1 MAIDSGG
8 NLYVADL
15 GNNRVRKINISSN
28 LDITT
33 VAGIGIDG
41 FYGDTKAAASAELSW
56 PFSVAVDAS
65 ANVYIADTNNNRI
78 RAVGKPKAVAPVVSW
93 PTPATINY
101 GTPLSATQLDAT
113 AAIPGTFSYTPA
125 LGQVLSLG
133 SDTLSVTFTPTDSVD
148 YTTATAQTTISVI
161 QALPKITWATPAAI
175 PAGTALSAT
184 QLNATANTA
193 GTFTYSPAAGVVL
206 ATGTQTLSV
215 NFAPSNTSEYAP
227 ATASVQLTVTAS
239 PTAGIIHTFA
249 GTGTA
254 GYAGVAFRGK
264 GGEQRKY
271 LHRGYRE
278 PTCSHGGSEYDSAQ
292 L

>member
-41 FYGDTKAAASAELSW
+41 FYGDTKAAASAELFW

-193 GTFTYSPAAGVVL
+193 GTFTYSPAAHGNADTL
-206 ATGTQTLSV
+206 GQLRSQQHIGICSSDRLGATYRDSQPNGGHYPYVCRNRNSRLCRSRLS
-215 NFAPSNTSEYAP
+215 
-227 ATASVQLTVTAS
+227 
-239 PTAGIIHTFA
+239 G
-249 GTGTA
+249 
-254 GYAGVAFRGK
+254 
-264 GGEQRKY
+264 
-271 LHRGYRE
+271 
-278 PTCSHGGSEYDSAQ
+278 
-292 L
+292 